1 MPPLSGCPVA
11 ATCFKYLAH
20 ITAPA
25 LYLYYIPHFM
35 APSPYSGT
43 KSTDLRMMIASCL
56 SGRITLIRPLS
67 QDELSQYDETSQST
81 LNLSKLETY
90 ADMQKSGGSDND
102 DTSQIT
108 MENHPLQ
115 GEGNVVSLSEEGGEE
130 EDKGVDQEI
139 KQIVGETTKRTRPK
153 RALRISTRH
162 LYSPSTTKPP
172 SKPSPSTSREVSQ
185 PTPVHDK
192 AMCLTSI
199 NGILGAAD
207 VIAKED
213 NQTRKNAG
221 ELFCEESVSPEGHG
235 PSKFLMADF
244 GGGREIDDG
253 PDSDYSSDH
262 YTQLQAKQYMPQ
274 YAPPA
279 KKSSVVKKPKASK
292 SGIKYT
298 APPPGAEIVPDD
310 ELLNAS
316 DDEILGLALRDHRT
330 KKHLLLEM
338 ALSRDNP
345 RTSLVDPKA
354 GIIGE
359 GFFWGNYPKLER
371 VLRARMDEYYELST
385 AKRQSKEQQQFNNQ
399 LVESIR
405 IQAEANGW
413 VFDPKV
419 FDDKK
424 IRDRI
429 RCFFKTHIQNAKK
442 RLKTVLKNQHKKT
455 NENLIASARDAVEIV
470 VSGGSA
476 ANAVKVAAA
485 KRKMDTQPLEKSIY
499 TSAKK
504 PRGRKNDSKSATNS
518 NPHHTNFTPAVRTPV
533 PRPSFGIDVEDSDE
547 DTSNM
552 VHNFK
557 NPHNRRGSAKKH
569 QLQVP
574 PQSQE
579 VIVKE
584 QPYIL

>member
-1 MPPLSGCPVA
+1 MSHTAESVFGDEADESQDDDSQLLVNEDHLDSGILSQVA
-11 ATCFKYLAH
+11 Q
-20 ITAPA
+20 
-25 LYLYYIPHFM
+25 
-35 APSPYSGT
+35 
-43 KSTDLRMMIASCL
+43 DE
-56 SGRITLIRPLS
+56 PLS
-67 QDELSQYDETSQST
+67 QDNQDDNSQSDNSQSSM
-81 LNLSKLETY
+81 NLMKLETF
-90 ADMQKSGGSDND
+90 ADMQNEDGETDVGASPSNPLGPGQEVAAVSHSSSSADDDNA
-102 DTSQIT
+102 
-108 MENHPLQ
+108 E
-115 GEGNVVSLSEEGGEE
+115 
-130 EDKGVDQEI
+130 VDQEV
-139 KQIVGETTKRTRPK
+139 KEIVEETTKRTRPK
-153 RALRISTRH
+153 RALRISTRQ
-162 LYSPSTTKPP
+162 LYSPSTTK
-172 SKPSPSTSREVSQ
+172 KTTAEVEAREVSQ

-207 VIAKED
+207 VIAQED
-213 NQTRKNAG
+213 QQTRTNAG
-221 ELFCEESVSPEGHG
+221 ELYCPESVSPEGHKAG
-235 PSKFLMADF
+235 QFLMAEF
-244 GGGREIDDG
+244 GGAAGRG
-253 PDSDYSSDH
+253 MGGGGDSDYSSDH
-262 YTQLQAKQYMPQ
+262 YSHLSQLQQKQYMPQ
-274 YAPPA
+274 YAPVQS
-279 KKSSVVKKPKASK
+279 KSKLKKPKANK

-310 ELLNAS
+310 QLLNAP
-316 DDEILGLALRDHRT
+316 DEEILGLALRDHRT

-405 IQAEANGW
+405 IHADANGW
-413 VFDPKV
+413 VFDPKC

-442 RLKTVLKNQHKKT
+442 RLKTVLKNQHKKS

-470 VSGGSA
+470 VQGGGA
-476 ANAVKVAAA
+476 ANAVKVAAS
-485 KRKMDTQPLEKSIY
+485 KRKGPPLEKSIY

-504 PRGRKNDSKSATNS
+504 PRGRKVDARGPYND
-518 NPHHTNFTPAVRTPV
+518 NPLHTDFTPAVRTPI

-547 DTSNM
+547 DTSNV

-557 NPHNRRGSAKKH
+557 NPHNRRGSAKK
-569 QLQVP
+569 QELL
-574 PQSQE
+574 PQAPESPQEEEGEDAAALMALGFSLSQPSALSQE
-579 VIVKE
+579 
-584 QPYIL
+584 IL